1 MTNEVVKIVVYVPE
15 THADQ
20 VRKAM
25 GDAGAG
31 STGNYRYCSFSI
43 KGTGRFMPV
52 AGAQPFI
59 GEIGK
64 SEVVQEER
72 IETTCNTVDLPKII
86 KAIKAAQPYEDPVIE
101 VYSLYASSGL

>member
-1 MTNEVVKIVVYVPE
+1 MTNETVKIVVYVPE

-64 SEVVQEER
+64 GEEVQEER
-72 IETTCNTVDLPKII
+72 IETTCNKADLPKII
-86 KAIKAAQPYEDPVIE
+86 AAIKAAQPYEDPVIE
-101 VYSLYASSGL
+101 VYSLFASSGL